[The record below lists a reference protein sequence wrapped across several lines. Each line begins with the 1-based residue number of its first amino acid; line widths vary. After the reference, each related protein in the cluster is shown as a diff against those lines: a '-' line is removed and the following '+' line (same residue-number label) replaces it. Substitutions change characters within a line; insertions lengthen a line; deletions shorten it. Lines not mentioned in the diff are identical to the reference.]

1 MMCVE
6 IGNAVMQCLSERGG
20 VTAPMVVA
28 GGVIRHR
35 GEARQS
41 VDEAYVRAGTALLKK
56 GASGFSGTE

>member
-1 MMCVE
+1 
-6 IGNAVMQCLSERGG
+6 
-20 VTAPMVVA
+20 MVVA